1 MRRFWAD
8 FSQQAAMQG
17 IIIALVGYASSVAIV
32 IQGLRAMG
40 ATSAQITSALVM
52 LGLAKGGLAIGLSL
66 WTRMPISIAWT
77 TPGMVLLAV
86 TPALAGGFPAVIGA
100 FIVTGLLIMLTAL
113 WSPLGRFIQAI
124 PKPIANAMLAGILF
138 KLCLAPFVA
147 LKQMPLIAGSVLL
160 VWVIMLKVTRLFAVP
175 VAIAVA
181 VAAIVWQG
189 GFKPEAGAFW
199 PSVTLITPVFSLDAV
214 ISVALPLFVVTM
226 ASQNI
231 TGLAVLSTFNFR
243 PDPRQGLLA
252 TGAVSALTAPF
263 GAATVNYSAITAAMC
278 AGPEAHPDPQRR
290 YVAAVVAGAGYAFMA
305 IFAAVATSFVVGSSP
320 ILIEAVAGLA
330 LIGSFAAATSA
341 SLQVEE
347 DRIPAMAT
355 LLVTASGLSILG
367 IGPAFWGLVIGWGLY
382 VFLKPKV
389 TS

>member
-17 IIIALVGYASSVAIV
+17 VIIALVGYASSVAIV

-40 ATSAQITSALVM
+40 ATSDQIISGLLA
-52 LGLAKGGLAIGLSL
+52 LGLAKGGVAIGLSL

-77 TPGMVLLAV
+77 TPGMALLAV
-86 TPALAGGFPAVIGA
+86 TPMVAGGFPAVIGA
-100 FIVTGLLIMLTAL
+100 FIVTGLLIMLAAL
-113 WSPLGRFIQAI
+113 WSPLARFIQAI

-147 LKQMPLIAGSVLL
+147 LRDMPIVAGAVLL
-160 VWVIMLKVTRLFAVP
+160 VWVIMLKVSRLFAVP
-175 VAIAVA
+175 AAIAVA
-181 VAAIVWQG
+181 IGAIIWTG
-189 GFKPEAGAFW
+189 GFKPDGGALV
-199 PSVTLITPVFSLDAV
+199 PHLALVMPVFTLDAL
-214 ISVALPLFVVTM
+214 ISIALPLFIVTM

-231 TGLAVLSTFNFR
+231 TGLAVLSTFNYQ
-243 PDPRQGLLA
+243 PNPKQGLLA
-252 TGAVSALTAPF
+252 TGAVSALTAPL

-278 AGPEAHPDPQRR
+278 AGPEAHPDPARR
-290 YVAAVVAGAGYAFMA
+290 YVAAVVAGAFYAAFGG
-305 IFAAVATSFVVGSSP
+305 FAALATTFVVGSSP
-320 ILIEAVAGLA
+320 LLIEAVAGLA

-382 VFLKPKV
+382 AFLKAKPL
-389 TS
+389 S